1 MPSLHTSPSKPS
13 PLLALVALGIV
24 HRLRPAWLTVGLSDA
39 ARQERVSAQRLSR
52 LVTAAIAGF
61 EGVLAALTRR
71 GRPPRCCDEADP
83 HVELALARELLAVA
97 TALLTRGA
105 RARRDARDLVVGAWQ
120 RLSSRAGMTQ
130 QRFCDALALP
140 SRTLRAWLT
149 QPPAAPPSP
158 PAPPPVAPP
167 KPPKPLR
174 RRRFGFGF
182 TLPGTQVAADTTDL
196 EVFGVPLKLIAAQ
209 DVGGRDTSLFDAV
222 LVEDHESAELVV
234 AVLGKALA
242 DKAGAQAITDQGTPY
257 LAAKTREALS
267 RLGVEH
273 APQKEGDPC
282 GKSTIE
288 RAFLTVK
295 SIGESIFETLNRISS
310 TLPVLRDPALA
321 KATATLI
328 LTALLRAYQH
338 GARAARTADAARG
351 CVDPNTLSRLA
362 DEARQKARSEEHS
375 RRLLLAHIHFLYAL
389 PGAEQSFVNAF
400 AKYPI
405 SVLRDT
411 ERAFQSQ
418 VHREDIRDRKSY
430 FGAIVRKVYEEH
442 RLAAAREARHRDDA
456 ARLDLDLDQRH
467 AQRAAWAAAPAD
479 WLRVALTMLAAQW
492 DPRARA
498 LLFDGEGLGLGWI
511 TAALRRLFQT
521 HDARAAD
528 DLVAGTLHAFR
539 LAHLDRLGPDGV
551 AAVVALVERRRPA
564 LATLAPTHDVAER
577 GPSGIMPPTGQLPRP
592 PPSARLPN

>member
-1 MPSLHTSPSKPS
+1 MPSSHTSPSKPS

-24 HRLRPAWLTVGLSDA
+24 HRLRPAWLTLGLSDA

-52 LVTAAIAGF
+52 LVTAAITGF

-71 GRPPRCCDEADP
+71 GRPPRDRDEADA
-83 HVELALARELLAVA
+83 HVELALTRELLAVA

-105 RARRDARDLVVGAWQ
+105 RTRRDARDLVLGAWQ
-120 RLSSRAGMTQ
+120 RLSSRAGITQ

-140 SRTLRAWLT
+140 SRTLRAWLV
-149 QPPAAPPSP
+149 QPAAQPSP
-158 PAPPPVAPP
+158 PTPPPVAPP

-196 EVFGVPLKLIAAQ
+196 KVFGVPLKLIAAQ

-242 DKAGAQAITDQGTPY
+242 DKEGAQAITDQGTPY

-288 RAFLTVK
+288 RAFLTIK
-295 SIGESIFETLNRISS
+295 SVGESIFETLNHISR

-321 KATATLI
+321 KAAATLI

-351 CVDPNTLSRLA
+351 SVDPNTLSRLA
-362 DEARQKARSEEHS
+362 DEARQKARSEDHS
-375 RRLLLAHIHFLYAL
+375 RRLLLAHIHALYAL
-389 PGAEQSFVNAF
+389 PGAQQSFINAF

-411 ERAFQSQ
+411 ECGFRSQ

-430 FGAIVRKVYEEH
+430 FGAIVRKLYEEH
-442 RLAAAREARHRDDA
+442 CLAAAREARHRDDA
-456 ARLDLDLDQRH
+456 ARLDLDVDQRQ

-539 LAHLDRLGPDGV
+539 LAHLDRLGPDGI
-551 AAVVALVERRRPA
+551 AAVVALVEHRRAA
-564 LATLAPTHDVAER
+564 LDTPAPTDDVVAR
-577 GPSGIMPPTGQLPRP
+577 VPPGIMLPTGQLPRP
-592 PPSARLPN
+592 PPSTRLPN